1 MYAPDE
7 AVFTQLKLCF
17 STTPRK
23 MTMQQSSPTRSTLII
38 LALLLLTGCGTP
50 RPSTEIAQLT
60 PSPAARST
68 ATSTP
73 RRPTATAR
81 PAAPT
86 APPATTA
93 ALPPTTAPTSAP
105 LPTPTAIAARAKAVV
120 RNGGN
125 VRRIPATGEPL
136 DQVHAHEQVPLI
148 GKNADASWY
157 LLVTAR
163 GVTGWVS
170 ATLLT
175 IEPAGIAQVPVVPET
190 TQGQAASGPASD
202 AWTTHTINES
212 TIQLPSAWKVL
223 PITDADLERAARE
236 LEGENAALAAMMRNI
251 LASGQATQ
259 MRFFAMDPATGTNV
273 GMLAIPRPAGTPDEL
288 LSQVVDT
295 LPKMAPMMKF
305 ISRDSK
311 HHVNGWPA
319 ARVAYDLD
327 MPLADG
333 STVTLRGVQWYVV
346 GANQVFIITISG
358 ATDDALIS
366 LGDRIGQ
373 SFSLP
378 ATAESSAATGERRQV
393 INGGNLRQSPAVNAT
408 NIIGQ
413 VCPGDHIAILD
424 RPEQPRWKAVRVE
437 VTGPNCD
444 PQRVPAGTE
453 GWVSTSL
460 LGEPLAQ
467 DGAAALPP
475 SLLITRLVPFT
486 HAVTSITGLRP
497 ENWQIFDNGTSF
509 QISSSPEAPDGLT
522 GRIIEPSEYPQD
534 GAAGAIRTVFA
545 ALKQNVVEGPPPE
558 VHEEQLNADGSGL
571 LLVTTTGVSQGNTR
585 PVRMTWYARTTVTE
599 RGILVVVGVVP
610 AELFPQEQAL
620 MRQMVDSLRVT
631 D

>member
-1 MYAPDE
+1 
-7 AVFTQLKLCF
+7 
-17 STTPRK
+17 
-23 MTMQQSSPTRSTLII
+23 MQQSSPTRSTLII

-346 GANQVFIITISG
+346 GANQVF
-358 ATDDALIS
+358 
-366 LGDRIGQ
+366 
-373 SFSLP
+373 
-378 ATAESSAATGERRQV
+378 
-393 INGGNLRQSPAVNAT
+393 
-408 NIIGQ
+408 
-413 VCPGDHIAILD
+413 
-424 RPEQPRWKAVRVE
+424 
-437 VTGPNCD
+437 
-444 PQRVPAGTE
+444 
-453 GWVSTSL
+453 
-460 LGEPLAQ
+460 
-467 DGAAALPP
+467 
-475 SLLITRLVPFT
+475 
-486 HAVTSITGLRP
+486 
-497 ENWQIFDNGTSF
+497 
-509 QISSSPEAPDGLT
+509 
-522 GRIIEPSEYPQD
+522 
-534 GAAGAIRTVFA
+534 
-545 ALKQNVVEGPPPE
+545 
-558 VHEEQLNADGSGL
+558 
-571 LLVTTTGVSQGNTR
+571 
-585 PVRMTWYARTTVTE
+585 
-599 RGILVVVGVVP
+599 
-610 AELFPQEQAL
+610 
-620 MRQMVDSLRVT
+620 
-631 D
+631 